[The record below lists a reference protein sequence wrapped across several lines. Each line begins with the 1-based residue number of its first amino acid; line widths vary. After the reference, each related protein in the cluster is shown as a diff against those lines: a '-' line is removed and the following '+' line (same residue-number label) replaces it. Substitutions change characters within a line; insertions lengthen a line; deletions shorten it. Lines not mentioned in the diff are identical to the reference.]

1 MLRRVLPLV
10 FVVWVSLSSMA
21 SGLTAGGSLWLST
34 LQMDTVNGIIETYNL
49 ANQASIGALKVG
61 VGGQAEVRLP
71 LGKGG
76 VASFLGMRA
85 ELARASSERETVLAS
100 LVGPYVGVS
109 YGLGSWSGA
118 IDIGAY
124 RGGFEFAEGR
134 YESLVGWDVG
144 LVARLSYSLRLLRAV
159 MADVALMSSWLPTTR
174 LTDAEGG
181 LHGARDGSFLD
192 FSGFGFSIGV
202 SWGF

>member
-1 MLRRVLPLV
+1 
-10 FVVWVSLSSMA
+10 MA
-21 SGLTAGGSLWLST
+21 SGLTAGGSVWLST

-49 ANQASIGALKVG
+49 ANEASIGALRVG
-61 VGGQAEVRLP
+61 VGGQAEVRMP

-76 VASFLGMRA
+76 VASFLGVRA
-85 ELARASSERETVLAS
+85 ALARAASERETVLAS
-100 LVGPYVGVS
+100 LVGTYVGVS

-124 RGGFEFAEGR
+124 RGGFEFPVGR
-134 YESLVGWDVG
+134 YKSLVGWDVG
-144 LVARLSYSLRLLRAV
+144 LVARLSYSLQLLRAV
-159 MADVALMSSWLPTTR
+159 EADVALISSWLPTTR

-181 LHGARDGSFLD
+181 LYEARGGSFLD
-192 FSGFGFSIGV
+192 CSGVGFSIGV